1 MRGLELNGTIVGYES
16 GFCFVSPL
24 HSLKLI
30 TKRNSKCQ
38 GWSHVS
44 SRRILEHSSG
54 YGLTSTAVG
63 MQSHRLPMCWNVCH
77 NNVLSEML
85 VYLRRKAPLQSL
97 PRFIVSGFVRYV
109 HLVPQPGLVFHF
121 LPLFSRHASQK
132 HLLLFSFLPLR
143 PFSHL
148 FSMAQ
153 FVQSDVGPAFL
164 PSSRFLR
171 LSLLSGVL
179 LHLPFF
185 VIVILLWK

>member
-1 MRGLELNGTIVGYES
+1 MSRLVTRLLKTNPRAQQRLRINLNRSRYAISQITNVME
-16 GFCFVSPL
+16 CL
-24 HSLKLI
+24 SL
-30 TKRNSKCQ
+30 T
-38 GWSHVS
+38 
-44 SRRILEHSSG
+44 
-54 YGLTSTAVG
+54 
-63 MQSHRLPMCWNVCH
+63 MF
-77 NNVLSEML
+77 LSEML